1 MVYVHTRATFK
12 IICSLLQIYDITS
25 ASTFFGVK
33 EFVTMKCLCEEVSK
47 LDSKLLL
54 DGFENLNFTTL
65 TTIVIQYTVSLT
77 LSNTCISTL
86 DTMKWGWVFYRSLV
100 YVSEN
105 TKLLLTNDQALDTRS
120 CSAHRCIN

>member
-1 MVYVHTRATFK
+1 MVYVHTCATFK
-12 IICSLLQIYDITS
+12 IICSVLQIYDITS

-86 DTMKWGWVFYRSLV
+86 DTMKWEGYFIAQYISVCFREY
-100 YVSEN
+100 
-105 TKLLLTNDQALDTRS
+105 
-120 CSAHRCIN
+120 

>member
-1 MVYVHTRATFK
+1 MVYVHTCAPFK
-12 IICSLLQIYDITS
+12 IICSVLQIYDITS

-77 LSNTCISTL
+77 LSNKCISIL
-86 DTMKWGWVFYRSLV
+86 NTMKWGWVFYRSLV

-105 TKLLLTNDQALDTRS
+105 HLAAAYQ
-120 CSAHRCIN
+120 